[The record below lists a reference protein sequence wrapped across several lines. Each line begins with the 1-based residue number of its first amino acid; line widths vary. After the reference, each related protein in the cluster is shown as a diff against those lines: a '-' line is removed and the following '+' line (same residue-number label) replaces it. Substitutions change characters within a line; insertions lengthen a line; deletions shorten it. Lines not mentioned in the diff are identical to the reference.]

1 MRHYCI
7 VLVRPRDP
15 NNIGAAARAMA
26 NFGLSDLRVVDPF
39 AVAWREAVSAVG
51 AEDIMHRAVQY
62 ATLADALADT
72 SFSLAATAL
81 RNRRLEQEIITL
93 PVLNGYLEA
102 LPEGKVALVFGNEK
116 TGLSGEDIE
125 RCTAVLNIPTVSKQP
140 SINLAQAVILT
151 CYELSRRKD
160 FVPLRSGGSLMAPAP
175 TDAQKEILVDK
186 LYTLCQKAELRPD
199 LTPDQRKAFLRRI
212 VGNLSLNEVQLF
224 FAKSLAERIAQ
235 RMHSASALQK

>member
-1 MRHYCI
+1 MKSFCV

-51 AEDIMHRAVQY
+51 AEDIMQNAVQY
-62 ATLADALADT
+62 KTLDEALADT
-72 SFSLAATAL
+72 VFSLAATAL
-81 RNRRLEQEIITL
+81 RNRHLEQEIVTL
-93 PVLNGYLEA
+93 PVLNTRLQTA
-102 LPEGKVALVFGNEK
+102 PEGKIALVFGNEK

-125 RCTAVLNIPTVSKQP
+125 RCVAVLNIPTVSKQP

-151 CYELSRRKD
+151 CYELSRRAD
-160 FVPLRSGGSLMAPAP
+160 FVPLRTAGSCLAAPP
-175 TDAQKEILVDK
+175 TDCQKEILVEK
-186 LYTLCQKAELRPD
+186 LYTLCEKADLRPD
-199 LTPDQRKAFLRRI
+199 LTADQRKAFLRRL

-224 FAKSLAERIAQ
+224 FAKSLAERISQ
-235 RMHSASALQK
+235 RIK

>member
-1 MRHYCI
+1 MKSFCV

-51 AEDIMHRAVQY
+51 AEDIMYNAVQY
-62 ATLADALADT
+62 QTLDEALADT

-81 RNRRLEQEIITL
+81 RNRHLEQEIITL
-93 PVLNGYLEA
+93 PVLNKRLA
-102 LPEGKVALVFGNEK
+102 SAPEGKIALVFGNEK
-116 TGLSGEDIE
+116 TGLSGDDIE
-125 RCTAVLNIPTVSKQP
+125 RCVAVLNIPTVSKQP

-151 CYELSRRKD
+151 CYELSRRAD
-160 FVPLRSGGSLMAPAP
+160 FTPLRTAGSLAAPAP
-175 TDAQKEILVDK
+175 TDAQKEILVNQ
-186 LYTLCQKAELRPD
+186 LFTLCDKANLRPD
-199 LTPDQRKAFLRRI
+199 LTADQRKAFLRRL

-224 FAKSLAERIAQ
+224 FAKSLAERVVQ
-235 RMHSASALQK
+235 RMK

>member
-1 MRHYCI
+1 MTSFCV

-51 AEDIMHRAVQY
+51 AEDIMQQAVQY
-62 ATLADALADT
+62 QTLDEALADT

-93 PVLNGYLEA
+93 PQLNKRLETA
-102 LPEGKVALVFGNEK
+102 PNGKVALVFGNEK

-125 RCTAVLNIPTVSKQP
+125 RCVAVLNIPTVSKQP

-151 CYELSRRKD
+151 CYELSRRAG
-160 FVPLRSGGSLMAPAP
+160 FTPLRSGGSLEAPAP
-175 TDAQKEILVDK
+175 TDNQKEILVNA
-186 LYTLCQKAELRPD
+186 LYELCEKAELRPD
-199 LTPDQRKAFLRRI
+199 LTEDQRKAFLRRI
-212 VGNLSLNEVQLF
+212 VGQLTLNEVQLF
-224 FAKSLAERIAQ
+224 FAKSLAQRIGQ
-235 RMHSASALQK
+235 RMK